1 MRLCLKK
8 SNNFSFKEINIR
20 DINQSAVKMISDDW
34 ALVTASADGVS
45 NSMTVSWGG
54 IGEIW
59 GKDVVYIFIR
69 PQRYT
74 YELLEKTD
82 VFSMSFFG
90 GEYKKELGY
99 FGKNSGRNG
108 DKYAATGL
116 NTFELDGVAAIEQ
129 AKINLICRKLAYQDI
144 DPKGFID
151 ESIESNY
158 NGDYHRVY
166 IAEIVKTYISE

>member
-1 MRLCLKK
+1 MA
-8 SNNFSFKEINIR
+8 FKEVNIR
-20 DINQSAVKMISDDW
+20 DIDKSAVKMISDEW
-34 ALVTASADGVS
+34 ALVTASADGVT

-90 GEYKKELGY
+90 GEYKKELTY
-99 FGKNSGRNG
+99 FGRNSGRDVN
-108 DKYAATGL
+108 KYEATGFSTVTL
-116 NTFELDGVAAIEQ
+116 GSAECVEQ
-129 AKINLICRKLAYQDI
+129 AKVNLVCRKLAYQDI

-151 ESIESNY
+151 ESIENNY

-166 IAEIVKTYISE
+166 IAEIVKTYIAE

>member
-1 MRLCLKK
+1 MA
-8 SNNFSFKEINIR
+8 FKEVNIR
-20 DINQSAVKMISDDW
+20 NIDKSAVKMISDEW
-34 ALVTASADGVS
+34 ALVTASADGAT

-90 GEYKKELGY
+90 GEYKKELTY
-99 FGKNSGRNG
+99 FGRNSGRDG
-108 DKYAATGL
+108 DKYEATGF
-116 NTFELDGVAAIEQ
+116 TTVKLDSVECVEQ
-129 AKINLICRKLAYQDI
+129 AKVNLVCKKLAFQDI

-151 ESIESNY
+151 ESIEGNY

-166 IAEIVKTYISE
+166 IGEIVKTYIAE

>member
-1 MRLCLKK
+1 M
-8 SNNFSFKEINIR
+8 SFKEINIR
-20 DINQSAVKMISDDW
+20 DVKESAVKLINDEW
-34 ALVTASADGVS
+34 ALVTAAADGAV

-54 IGEIW
+54 MGEIW
-59 GKDVVYIFIR
+59 GKDVVFIFIR

-90 GEYKKELGY
+90 GEYKKELTY
-99 FGKNSGRNG
+99 FGRNSGRDG
-108 DKYAATGL
+108 DKYAATGF
-116 NTFELDGVAAIEQ
+116 TTVTLDSVECVEQ
-129 AKINLICRKLAYQDI
+129 AKVNLVCKKLAFQDI

-151 ESIESNY
+151 ESIENNY

-166 IAEIVKTYISE
+166 IGEIVKTYIAE

>member
-1 MRLCLKK
+1 M
-8 SNNFSFKEINIR
+8 SFKEINIR
-20 DINQSAVKMISDDW
+20 DINQSAVKLINDDW
-34 ALVTASADGVS
+34 ALVTAAADGAV

-54 IGEIW
+54 MGEIW

-90 GEYKKELGY
+90 GEYKKELTY
-99 FGKNSGRNG
+99 FGRNSGRDGN
-108 DKYAATGL
+108 KYEATGFS
-116 NTFELDGVAAIEQ
+116 TVALDGVECVEQ
-129 AKINLICRKLAYQDI
+129 AKINLVLKKLAFQDI
-144 DPKGFID
+144 DPNGFID
-151 ESIESNY
+151 ESIENNY

-166 IAEIVKTYISE
+166 IAEIVKTYIKE

>member
-1 MRLCLKK
+1 M
-8 SNNFSFKEINIR
+8 SFKEINIR
-20 DINQSAVKMISDDW
+20 DINQSAVKLINDDW
-34 ALVTASADGVS
+34 ALVTAAADGAV

-54 IGEIW
+54 MGEIW

-90 GEYKKELGY
+90 GEYKKELTY
-99 FGKNSGRNG
+99 FGRNSGRDGN
-108 DKYAATGL
+108 KYEATGFS
-116 NTFELDGVAAIEQ
+116 TVMLDGTECVEQ
-129 AKINLICRKLAYQDI
+129 AKINLVLKKLAFQDI
-144 DPKGFID
+144 DPKGFLD
-151 ESIESNY
+151 ESIEGNY

-166 IAEIVKTYISE
+166 IGEIVKTYIAE

>member
-1 MRLCLKK
+1 MA
-8 SNNFSFKEINIR
+8 FKEVNIR
-20 DINQSAVKMISDDW
+20 DIDKSAVKMISDEW
-34 ALVTASADGVS
+34 ALVTASADGVT

-90 GEYKKELGY
+90 GEYKKELTY
-99 FGKNSGRNG
+99 FGRNSGRDVN
-108 DKYAATGL
+108 KYEATGFSTV
-116 NTFELDGVAAIEQ
+116 TFDSVECVEQ
-129 AKINLICRKLAYQDI
+129 AKVNLVLKKLAFQDI

-151 ESIESNY
+151 EAIENNY

-166 IAEIVKTYISE
+166 IAEIVKTYIVE

>member
-1 MRLCLKK
+1 MA
-8 SNNFSFKEINIR
+8 FKEVNIR
-20 DINQSAVKMISDDW
+20 DIDKSAVKMISDEW
-34 ALVTASADGVS
+34 ALVTASADGAT

-59 GKDVVYIFIR
+59 GKDVAYIFIR

-90 GEYKKELGY
+90 GEYKKELTY
-99 FGKNSGRNG
+99 FGRNSGRDVN
-108 DKYAATGL
+108 KYEATDFI
-116 NTFELDGVAAIEQ
+116 TVKLDSVECVEQ
-129 AKINLICRKLAYQDI
+129 AKVNLVCKKLAFQDI
-144 DPKGFID
+144 DPKGFLD
-151 ESIESNY
+151 ESIENNY

-166 IAEIVKTYISE
+166 IGEIVKTYIAE

>member
-1 MRLCLKK
+1 MA
-8 SNNFSFKEINIR
+8 FKEVNIR
-20 DINQSAVKMISDDW
+20 DVDKSAVKMISDEW
-34 ALVTASADGVS
+34 ALVTASADGAT

-90 GEYKKELGY
+90 GEYKKELTY
-99 FGKNSGRNG
+99 FGRNSGRDVN
-108 DKYAATGL
+108 KYEATGFSTV
-116 NTFELDGVAAIEQ
+116 NLDSVECVEQ
-129 AKINLICRKLAYQDI
+129 AKGNLVCKKLAFQDI

-151 ESIESNY
+151 ESIENNY

-166 IAEIVKTYISE
+166 IGEIVKTYIAE

>member
-1 MRLCLKK
+1 MA
-8 SNNFSFKEINIR
+8 FKEVNIR
-20 DINQSAVKMISDDW
+20 DIDKSAVKMISDEW
-34 ALVTASADGVS
+34 ALVTASADGAV

-59 GKDVVYIFIR
+59 GKDAVFIFIR

-90 GEYKKELGY
+90 GEYKKELAY
-99 FGKNSGRNG
+99 FGRNSGRDGN
-108 DKYAATGL
+108 KYEATGL
-116 NTFELDGVAAIEQ
+116 TKINLDGVECVEQ
-129 AKINLICRKLAYQDI
+129 AKINLVLKKLAFQDI

-151 ESIESNY
+151 ESIEGNY

-166 IAEIVKTYISE
+166 IAEIVKTYIAE

>member
-1 MRLCLKK
+1 MA
-8 SNNFSFKEINIR
+8 FKEVNIR
-20 DINQSAVKMISDDW
+20 DIDKSAVKMISDEW
-34 ALVTASADGVS
+34 ALVTASADGAT

-59 GKDVVYIFIR
+59 GKDVAYIFIR

-90 GEYKKELGY
+90 GEYKKELTY
-99 FGKNSGRNG
+99 FGRNSGRDVN
-108 DKYAATGL
+108 KYEATGF
-116 NTFELDGVAAIEQ
+116 TTVKFDSVECVEQ
-129 AKINLICRKLAYQDI
+129 AKVNLVCKKLAFQDI
-144 DPKGFID
+144 DPKGFLD
-151 ESIESNY
+151 ESIENNY

-166 IAEIVKTYISE
+166 IGEIVKTYIAE